1 VTAADEG
8 TGRPGPTPP
17 RRRPTFSEGVAFSV
31 LSFGS
36 IAVLSLVTAVV
47 TARIYGIQVM
57 GEFALAFA
65 PTGIVW
71 VLSSVREQP
80 ALVRALAPLAPRDP
94 RATGLFAAVFGFSF
108 VLTLTVSALAAG
120 VVVLVFDGPLD
131 QPGLV
136 GPALASLAG
145 YALITNPC
153 WNIDTVFAAYRAG
166 RQLFWVRLHQAVAYL
181 VLAILA
187 SIELGTVW
195 GPILATILSWATAL
209 VHRLVILPQWIR
221 IRVPRADLEDGRR
234 ALPELIRFGLKITP
248 ATLADGIANESG
260 TWILAATGSIVTLG
274 AYNRAWTLSRRF
286 VELNWRLAEML
297 LPTLVERRSTG
308 DREGFDRA
316 LVDTLRYVAIGML
329 LPAAAGGGAATQVME
344 LFGPGFDEGA
354 GALAILLLMPA
365 LATLS
370 SSQNMA
376 LLSLDRPLTMT
387 WITLAR
393 MVTILVASTALT
405 LSMGPTG
412 TALGVICG
420 YAVDLALQ
428 LLVTRRHLATPLHV
442 LWPAREVAGLVVAYT
457 VGFAASRGAGSLV
470 GGAAGLLLALPAGA
484 VAYAVAYVVVGGWG
498 TRDARRFDALVGAR
512 LRRRRVRLT
521 AP

>member
-1 VTAADEG
+1 MTAGHVADG
-8 TGRPGPTPP
+8 GKPP

-108 VLTLTVSALAAG
+108 VLTVTVSALAAG
-120 VVVLVFDGPLD
+120 VVVVVFDGPLD
-131 QPGLV
+131 QPQLV

-181 VLAILA
+181 ALAILA
-187 SIELGTVW
+187 SIEIGTVW
-195 GPILATILSWATAL
+195 GPILATIASWATAL
-209 VHRLVILPQWIR
+209 VHRLVLLPHWIR
-221 IRVPRADLEDGRR
+221 FRVSRADLEDGRR

-297 LPTLVERRSTG
+297 LPTLVERRASG
-308 DREGFDRA
+308 DRHGFDRA
-316 LVDTLRYVAIGML
+316 LIDTLRYVAVGML
-329 LPAAAGGGAATQVME
+329 LPAAAAGGAATQVMD
-344 LFGPGFDEGA
+344 LFGPGFDQGA
-354 GALAILLLMPA
+354 AALAILLIMPT

-376 LLSLDRPLTMT
+376 LLSLDQPLTMT

-393 MVTILVASTALT
+393 MVTILVASTVLT
-405 LSMGPTG
+405 LSMGLTG
-412 TALGVICG
+412 TALGVVCG
-420 YAVDLALQ
+420 YAVDLGLQ
-428 LLVTRRHLATPLHV
+428 LLVTRRHLATPLHA
-442 LWPAREVAGLVVAYT
+442 LWPVRQVVGLFVAYAA
-457 VGFAASRGAGSLV
+457 GFAAARAAGTLV
-470 GGAAGLLLALPAGA
+470 SGPAGLLVALPAGA
-484 VAYAVAYVVVGGWG
+484 LVYLTAYAAVGGWS
-498 TRDARRFDALVGAR
+498 TRDARRFEALVGAR
-512 LRRRRVRLT
+512 LRRRRVPLS